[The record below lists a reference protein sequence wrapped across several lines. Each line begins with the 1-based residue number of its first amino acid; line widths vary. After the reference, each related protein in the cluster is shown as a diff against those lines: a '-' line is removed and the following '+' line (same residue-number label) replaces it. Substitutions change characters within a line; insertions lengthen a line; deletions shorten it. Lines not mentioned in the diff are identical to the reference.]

1 MYNKFITSKEGLFF
15 PELKQ
20 NRRMYNKF
28 ITSKEGL
35 FSPKIKQHK
44 TSNMIMFNK
53 KKQIM

>member
-15 PELKQ
+15 PKLKQ

-44 TSNMIMFNK
+44 TSNMIMFNM